1 MNDSRKTKKQ
11 LLKELV
17 RLRKRAAALESS
29 GSRLAKMKEEL
40 RESAEKF
47 RLVFE
52 NASDG
57 ISIFEEFE
65 DPNDPD
71 NRRLVDCNAR
81 YAELAGRS
89 REELLKVGRVSDLSK
104 ALTPNNFQSI
114 VAGVSFHGM
123 FSWIR
128 PDGKDNIIEY
138 TATPIMMQGKKYTI
152 GIDRDITARKRMEE
166 TLRYDRSEL
175 QQHVDARTADLVQ
188 ANMRLREEIAE
199 HKRTDEE
206 LYQSRQMLQLVL
218 DTIPQRVFW
227 KDRNFFYLGCNK
239 PFAQDAGLSDP
250 CQIVAKHD
258 FELGWKEVAQLYRD
272 DDKLVMET
280 DRPKLNFEEPQV
292 APDGSRLWLKT
303 SKVPLHDKDGAVIGI
318 LGTYE
323 DITERKLAD
332 EALRESELR
341 FKMLAEASF
350 EGTVLAEEGVI
361 VDLNDQQAQMHGYE
375 RNELAGKRVLDL
387 VAPESRAEVDKVIHS
402 GEQGPFEFFDIR
414 KDGSIFPVEVR
425 VRAVRLGDRELH
437 IATIRDITERKLA
450 EEAIRYERNLL
461 RTVID
466 NLPDA
471 IYVKDCNCRKTI
483 ANQADFRNMGVH
495 SEAEFIGKTDF
506 DFFPKEIAEGFYADD
521 LSVIQTGK
529 PVINREEYV
538 LDEQGRKRWLL
549 TSKLLLRD
557 EKGQIAGLVG
567 IGREITEQ
575 KRAQEA
581 LQQERNLLRT
591 LIDNMPELI
600 NYKDTEG
607 RYLLNNRAHLRSLG
621 VERQEDVL
629 GKTMFEYHP
638 PELAKHYYEN
648 EAEVIHKG
656 EAVLDRE
663 EIVHHRDLGV
673 LRWHLT
679 SKVPLKDSNGKV
691 TSIITISR
699 DITDRKHFEEALEHE
714 RNLLRTLIDNLPVLI
729 FFKDTDGRY
738 LLNNLPHLR
747 VIGARNQE
755 EVIGKTVFDFNPPEL
770 AKQYHDDEMRV
781 IQTGKPLNE
790 REELAFHQ
798 DTGEERWHLTSKIPL
813 IDAKGKITGLVG
825 IASDITERKRAQ
837 EERERLIQVLQSA
850 LADVKTLSGL
860 VPICANCK
868 KIRDDKGF
876 WMQVE
881 AYIQERSHARFSHGI
896 CPECMKKLYPDLAP
910 KE

>member
-11 LLKELV
+11 LLKELA
-17 RLRKRAAALESS
+17 RLRKRAAALEDS
-29 GSRLAKMKEEL
+29 GPGLAKMKEEL

-52 NASDG
+52 NAFDG
-57 ISIFEEFE
+57 ISIFEEVE
-65 DPNDPD
+65 DPEDPE

-89 REELLKVGRVSDLSK
+89 REELLQIGRVGTLSK
-104 ALTPNNFQSI
+104 PLTPSNYQSI

-128 PDGKDNIIEY
+128 PDGKDNVIEY
-138 TATPIMMQGKKYTI
+138 TATPIVIQGKKYTI
-152 GIDRDITARKRMEE
+152 GIDRDVTARKRTEE
-166 TLRYDRSEL
+166 TLRYARNEL
-175 QQHVDARTADLVQ
+175 EQHVDERTADLVQ
-188 ANMRLREEIAE
+188 ANLRLREEIAE
-199 HKRTDEE
+199 RKRTDEE

-227 KDRNFFYLGCNK
+227 KDRNYVFLGCNK

-250 CQIVAKHD
+250 NQIIGRND
-258 FELGWKEVAQLYRD
+258 FELSWRDVAQLYRD

-280 DRPKLNFEEPQV
+280 DTPKLNFEEPQI

-303 SKVPLHDKDGAVIGI
+303 SKVPLHDKDGIVIGI

-323 DITERKLAD
+323 DVTERKLA
-332 EALRESELR
+332 EVALRESELR
-341 FKMLAEASF
+341 FKTLAEASF
-350 EGTVLAEEGVI
+350 EGTVLAEKGLM
-361 VDLNDQQAQMHGYE
+361 VDLNDQQALMHGYE
-375 RNELAGKRVLDL
+375 RADLIGKPVLDL
-387 VAPESRAEVDKVIHS
+387 VAPESRAEVERVIRS
-402 GEQGPFEFFDIR
+402 GSHGPFEFFDLR
-414 KDGSIFPVEVR
+414 KDGSEFPVEVR
-425 VRAVRLGDRELH
+425 VRGVQIGGRELH

-450 EEAIRYERNLL
+450 EEALRYERNLL

-471 IYVKDCNCRKTI
+471 IYVKDCTCRKTI
-483 ANQADFRNMGVH
+483 SNQADLRNMGVR
-495 SEAEFIGKTDF
+495 SEAEVVGKTDF
-506 DFFPKEIAEGFYADD
+506 DFFPKELAEGFYADD
-521 LSVIQTGK
+521 QSVIQTGK
-529 PVINREEYV
+529 PVIGREEYV
-538 LDEQGRKRWLL
+538 LDDQGRKRWLL

-557 EKGQIAGLVG
+557 ENDQIAGLVG

-607 RYLLNNRAHLRSLG
+607 RYLLNNLAHLRSLG

-629 GKTMFEYHP
+629 GKTMFDFHP
-638 PELAKHYYEN
+638 VELAKHYYEN

-663 EIVHHRDLGV
+663 EMVHHRDLGV
-673 LRWHLT
+673 MRWHLT
-679 SKVPLKDSNGKV
+679 SKVPLKDGSGNV
-691 TSIITISR
+691 TSIISISR

-747 VIGARNQE
+747 VIGAQKQE
-755 EVIGKTVFDFNPPEL
+755 EVIGKTAYDFNPPEL
-770 AKQYHDDEMRV
+770 AKQYHEDEMKV
-781 IQTGKPLNE
+781 VQTGKPMSE
-790 REELAFHQ
+790 REELAFHH
-798 DTGEERWHLTSKIPL
+798 DTGEHRWHLTSKIPL
-813 IDAKGKITGLVG
+813 IDSKGKITGVVG

-837 EERERLIQVLQSA
+837 EERERLISVLQGA

-896 CPECMKKLYPDLAP
+896 CPDCMKKLYPDIVP

>member
-1 MNDSRKTKKQ
+1 MDDNRKTKQQ
-11 LLKELV
+11 LLKELAK
-17 RLRKRAAALESS
+17 LRKRVAAQKASA
-29 GSRLAKMKEEL
+29 GGLATIKERL
-40 RESAEKF
+40 RESTEKF

-65 DPNDPD
+65 DQKDPE
-71 NRRLVDCNAR
+71 NRRLVDCNSR

-89 REELLKVGRVSDLSK
+89 REELLEIGRVGTLAKS
-104 ALTPNNFQSI
+104 LTPSNFQSI

-123 FSWIR
+123 FSWLR

-138 TATPIMMQGKKYTI
+138 TATPIVMRGKKYTI
-152 GIDRDITARKRMEE
+152 GIDRDVTARKRMEE
-166 TLRYDRSEL
+166 TLRYARSEL
-175 QQHVDARTADLVQ
+175 ERHVDDRTADLVQ
-188 ANMRLREEIAE
+188 ANTRLKEEISE
-199 HKRTDEE
+199 RKRMDDE

-227 KDRNFFYLGCNK
+227 KDRNFFYIGCNK

-250 CQIVAKHD
+250 LHIIGKHD

-272 DDKLVMET
+272 DDKRVMESDT
-280 DRPKLNFEEPQV
+280 AKLNFEEPQI
-292 APDGSRLWLKT
+292 APDGGKLWLKT
-303 SKVPLHDKDGAVIGI
+303 SKVPLHDKDGKVIGI

-332 EALRESELR
+332 EALRESEIR
-341 FKMLAEASF
+341 FKTLAEASF

-361 VDLNDQQAQMHGYE
+361 VDLNDQQAHMHGYE
-375 RNELAGKRVLDL
+375 RQDLIGKRVLDL
-387 VAPESRAEVDKVIHS
+387 VAPESRTEVEDVIRS
-402 GEQGPFEFFDIR
+402 GNQGPFEFFDIR
-414 KDGSIFPVEVR
+414 KDGSAFPVEVR
-425 VRAVRLGDRELH
+425 VRALRLGDRELH
-437 IATIRDITERKLA
+437 IATVRDITERKLG
-450 EEAIRYERNLL
+450 EEALRYERNLL

-471 IYVKDCNCRKTI
+471 IYVKDCACRKTI

-495 SEAEFIGKTDF
+495 SEAEFVGKTDF
-506 DFFPKEIAEGFYADD
+506 DFFPKEIAEGFFADD
-521 LSVIQTGK
+521 QSVIQTGK

-591 LIDNMPELI
+591 IIDNMPELI
-600 NYKDTEG
+600 SYKDVEG

-621 VERQEDVL
+621 AEGQEDVL
-629 GKTMFEYHP
+629 GKTMFDFHP
-638 PELAKHYYEN
+638 PEMSKQCYEH

-656 EAVLDRE
+656 ESILDRE
-663 EIVHHRDLGV
+663 EFVHHQDLGV

-679 SKVPLKDSNGKV
+679 SKVPLKDEKGRV
-691 TSIITISR
+691 TSVITISR
-699 DITDRKHFEEALEHE
+699 DITDRKHFEDALEHE
-714 RNLLRTLIDNLPVLI
+714 RNLLRTLIDNLPALI
-729 FFKDTDGRY
+729 FVKDVEGRY

-747 VIGARNQE
+747 VIGAANQE
-755 EVIGKTVFDFNPPEL
+755 EVLGKTVFEFNPPEL
-770 AKQYHDDEMRV
+770 AKQYHEDEMKV
-781 IQTGKPLNE
+781 IQTGNPLSE
-790 REELAFHQ
+790 REELAFHH
-798 DTGEERWHLTSKIPL
+798 DTGERRWHLTSKIPL
-813 IDAKGKITGLVG
+813 IDAKGKVAGLVG

-837 EERERLIQVLQSA
+837 EERERLISVLQSA

-876 WMQVE
+876 WTQVE

-896 CPECMKKLYPDLAP
+896 CPDCMKKLYPDLAP
-910 KE
+910 HE